1 PLAALMAG
9 LAGLTLAGAPALSA
23 LLGAGSMAVVV
34 FAPGSPTDRRLR
46 WAVTLAAATLLAA
59 LIAWSLDLWR
69 WRIVDS
75 GGGKEWQSL
84 ARLLLW
90 FGWPAWPLALWT
102 LWRWRKQIAS
112 RQGHRHLL
120 LPLWFLAV

>member
-1 PLAALMAG
+1 
-9 LAGLTLAGAPALSA
+9 
-23 LLGAGSMAVVV
+23 
-34 FAPGSPTDRRLR
+34 RLR

-120 LPLWFLAV
+120 LPLWFLAVSIAATLTTQPADRALLLGLPAMAALAA